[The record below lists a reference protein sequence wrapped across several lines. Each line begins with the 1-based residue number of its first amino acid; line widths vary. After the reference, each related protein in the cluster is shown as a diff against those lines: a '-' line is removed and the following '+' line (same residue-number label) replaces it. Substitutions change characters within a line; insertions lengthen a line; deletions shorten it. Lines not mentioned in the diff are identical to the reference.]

1 MRRAIAIGAGVA
13 LMLLAGCSS
22 FPSVTV
28 PREISKATPVPCVP
42 EDKRPARRK
51 FRTMP
56 EILEL
61 GDFHGLIALRLE
73 RQQAIDYAGE
83 LEAVVEGCSKI
94 PPAPASELPGPN
106 SREGPP
112 MR

>member
-1 MRRAIAIGAGVA
+1 MRRPLIVVGVA
-13 LMLLAGCSS
+13 SMLMLLAACSS
-22 FPSVTV
+22 IPGVAV
-28 PREISKATPVPCVP
+28 PKEIKVSTPVPCVA

-56 EILEL
+56 EIVDL

-83 LEAVVEGCSKI
+83 LDAVVDGCSKI
-94 PPAPASELPGPN
+94 PAQ
-106 SREGPP
+106 
-112 MR
+112 